1 MELIVTQMLEEG
13 ILGGPKNKSLYIN
26 SKNLTYDIDIEQ
38 QYGMRKILICSS
50 NEEDNYKGIYEIYRI
65 LITLLMLFDG
75 NFIPIKNVYMD
86 ELDVTEDWIE
96 RTLPRNYS
104 ADFLQGTGNILL
116 DYDKVLDEQIFYK
129 WSKLK
134 EKLDI
139 IHNMVLYCLSDVKM
153 PKDVQCAFMVE
164 VFEGLSELIE
174 LEKPEIKFFKAKKGE
189 SQLQKNIIVFIDN
202 FGKLVFDKEIK
213 CSLDI
218 FAKRLVCSRNRIAH
232 IKREQKESYLVDGEN
247 VIYLM
252 KLSLLYRVVLLD
264 LLDISEGL
272 YKNRLMARVQYIDNS
287 SVMQEFLKKLEEDYR

>member
-75 NFIPIKNVYMD
+75 NFIPIQNVYMD

-139 IHNMVLYCLSDVKM
+139 IHNMVYTAC
-153 PKDVQCAFMVE
+153 
-164 VFEGLSELIE
+164 
-174 LEKPEIKFFKAKKGE
+174 
-189 SQLQKNIIVFIDN
+189 
-202 FGKLVFDKEIK
+202 
-213 CSLDI
+213 
-218 FAKRLVCSRNRIAH
+218 RT
-232 IKREQKESYLVDGEN
+232 
-247 VIYLM
+247 
-252 KLSLLYRVVLLD
+252 
-264 LLDISEGL
+264 
-272 YKNRLMARVQYIDNS
+272 
-287 SVMQEFLKKLEEDYR
+287 